1 MLLTPMEFADLPKN
15 GSGISRQWGPNMFDR
30 ACLANG
36 IEHKLTI
43 LPLDE
48 WPSRAHEPDDQGC
61 DDQGLLLPRSRE
73 LERSPPRVRG
83 RLHLCQTP
91 ESSAMRT
98 PFETLSGLDERT
110 INLQTRSVP
119 PHPGTTHLEGRDGK
133 VSVSAA
139 SWVNVFP
146 ENVAVA
152 RRQGVAAAR
161 HISEAERG
169 GSALT
174 RASIAYTSS
183 PRRGTGWIR
192 QQPDRGWR

>member
-1 MLLTPMEFADLPKN
+1 
-15 GSGISRQWGPNMFDR
+15 
-30 ACLANG
+30 
-36 IEHKLTI
+36 
-43 LPLDE
+43 
-48 WPSRAHEPDDQGC
+48 
-61 DDQGLLLPRSRE
+61 
-73 LERSPPRVRG
+73 
-83 RLHLCQTP
+83 
-91 ESSAMRT
+91 MRT
-98 PFETLSGLDERT
+98 APKAGHMTAADQIVTASKKSLDPRAPST
-110 INLQTRSVP
+110 
-119 PHPGTTHLEGRDGK
+119 HKHLEGRDGK